1 MSDGIL
7 GLLGLCRRAGRLTI
21 GDEAVSDLCR
31 AGQAHLILLSSDAGE
46 STAKRARKTSE
57 ATGVPLIRIEAG
69 REALGAALG
78 RGMCAV
84 CAVSDAGF
92 AAALAKKLA
101 QAEPAYREIAEQLAQ
116 SSRPNVKRRR
126 SRQSF
131 RKKSGGERT

>member
-1 MSDGIL
+1 MADVL
-7 GLLGLCRRAGRLTI
+7 GLLGLCRRAGQLTI

-31 AGQAHLILLSSDAGE
+31 AGQAKLILLSADAGE
-46 STAKRARKTSE
+46 STAKRAHKMSE
-57 ATGVPLIRIEAG
+57 HANIPLLRLSAG
-69 REALGAALG
+69 REELGAALG

-92 AAALAKKLA
+92 AAAAARRLADGDPSLEETA
-101 QAEPAYREIAEQLAQ
+101 QLLEQR
-116 SSRPNVKRRR
+116 RPGGRRR